1 MKNSKENL
9 IDTIPHVPDSVQSE
23 EAKKESAAAQ
33 DKTAIDAA
41 KEQVLDLYKSS
52 QAEGFDK
59 EAHRN
64 AIASL
69 AALNPEGVSQGIE
82 EIRGR
87 VQVERKEEESRV
99 WLEEYTRPGRGIV
112 SQEAKEIDPRLPERI
127 LWHKDDEH
135 GGILMQGE
143 QAILTGEGGTG
154 KSRLALQWALQFRGA
169 EVGDTGIEIR
179 TGNVVYM
186 TYEDVPA
193 EVRQRLVRLVG
204 EDALPDGLKVIN
216 MMDNPLFLQP
226 VGASEN
232 SMPCRSRQ
240 WREVWDTVRQDSPSL
255 VIIDPIAE
263 AYRSAGYSVSGVRS
277 FIAALRKE
285 AQEGKFGILLLAH
298 STKAAR
304 SKEADPFDPGQV
316 AGSASWTDAVRGVL
330 SLRWT
335 ESEGKI
341 DKAQLDW
348 TENEKGI
355 HRVDLRCAKANYGA
369 SRWTETL
376 RSEKGGAWTQAESS
390 TAQAGRKA
398 HEAFGNG
405 KKKESLFSAL

>member
-1 MKNSKENL
+1 MKNHRTENIL
-9 IDTIPHVPDSVQSE
+9 HTIPRVPDSEQSE

-41 KEQVLDLYKSS
+41 KEQVITLYKSS
-52 QAEGFDK
+52 QAEGFDVAVHK
-59 EAHRN
+59 DR
-64 AIASL
+64 IASL
-69 AALNPEGVSQGIE
+69 AGLNPEGVSQGIR

-87 VQVERKEEESRV
+87 VQAERDEEERRV
-99 WLEEYTRPGRGIV
+99 WFEEFTRPGRGIV
-112 SQEAKEIDPRLPERI
+112 SQEAKEIDARLPERI

-154 KSRLALQWALQFRGA
+154 KSRLALQWALQFRGKN
-169 EVGDTGIEIR
+169 VGDTGIGISP
-179 TGNVVYM
+179 GKVVYM

-204 EDALPDGLKVIN
+204 GENNLPDGLKVID

-232 SMPCRSRQ
+232 SMPCRSKQ
-240 WREVWDTVRQDSPSL
+240 WREVWDIVREDNPSL

-335 ESEGKI
+335 ESEGGI
-341 DKAQLDW
+341 HKAHLDW
-348 TENEKGI
+348 TESERGI
-355 HRVDLRCAKANYGA
+355 HKVDLRCAKANYGG

-376 RSEKGGAWTQAESS
+376 RSEKGGAWKVEETSIK
-390 TAQAGRKA
+390 T
-398 HEAFGNG
+398 
-405 KKKESLFSAL
+405 KKPNFKKPSVFSEDGTI